1 MKKSFIMLSA
11 FLSLFILSCK
21 KDDGVSC
28 LTCTSEATIAFELC
42 KESDGNASVNGENT
56 NTPYHVYLNDLEEEG
71 VLCVQ

>member
-1 MKKSFIMLSA
+1 MKKSLLILSG
-11 FLSLFILSCK
+11 FLSLFVLSCK

-28 LTCTSEATIAFELC
+28 VTCTSEATTAFELC

-71 VLCVQ
+71 VLCVE